1 MTVFV
6 SQARHGTRAPTK
18 RRIKEMDDLAK
29 RIEVLLQDAKEKESD
44 LQKVPAW
51 LWGWKSSWKGRF
63 KGGELIREG
72 EEELYHLAIRIRDK
86 FPQLFN
92 EDYHPDVYPIKA
104 TQVGTHFSPSF
115 IHLCEG
121 MTIELVLTH

>member
-1 MTVFV
+1 
-6 SQARHGTRAPTK
+6 
-18 RRIKEMDDLAK
+18 MDDLAK
-29 RIEVLLQDAKEKESD
+29 RIEVLLQDAKERELD

-51 LWGWKSSWKGRF
+51 LWGWKSPWKGRF

-72 EEELYHLAIRIRDK
+72 EEELYNLAIRIRDK

-104 TQVGTHFSPSF
+104 TQVGTNFSSSF
-115 IHLCEG
+115 VHLCSG
-121 MTIELVLTH
+121 MTFELVLIH